1 MVGINKINVQ
11 YNDRKLF
18 RDVSFQVKPG
28 EKLGLVGSNGAGKS
42 TLLKIIVG
50 EVSPHSGNIS
60 TPKDFSMGYLP
71 QELPLH
77 DGRTVWEEAETALAS
92 IQETQRKLDTINT
105 QLAEREDY
113 ESDGY
118 LHLIEELNHYTE
130 RFNMMGGYTYHARLE
145 RILQGLGFR
154 PDDFERQTTEFSGG
168 WRMRIELAKL
178 LLAQHD
184 LLLLDEPTN
193 HLDIESI
200 LWLESFLEEYEGGIV
215 MVSHDRTFLDH
226 ITNRTVEIVN
236 GTIYDYPVPYS
247 KFVALREERRQLQKQ
262 EQKNQ
267 EKEIKHTEQLIEKF
281 RYKANKASFAQSLIK
296 KLDKMERIEID
307 DEDSKVMHF
316 KFPPAPRSGKVVV
329 KGENLSKSYGDKTVF
344 QRAHIEINRQENVAF
359 VGQNGQGKSTLVK
372 IITQALPHGGH
383 LELGHNVQI
392 GYYAQ
397 EQAKTLDGSKTLL
410 ETIEEAAPEDQRK
423 RARDYLGS
431 FLFSGEDVEKKVSV
445 LSGGEKGRLALCK
458 LLLHPCNLLVMDEPT
473 NHLDMKSKDMLKQAL
488 EQYDGTLILVSHD
501 RHFLEGLAQK
511 IYEFRDGRVR
521 EFLGSI
527 EEYLQRRQFDD
538 FRQVEQQAAPSEKPK
553 SKASPA
559 QAPAEHLD
567 HKARKKLDSD
577 LRKLEKRVQE
587 GEAAIEKLEKELEAW
602 DAELQDP
609 AKFQEHSQD
618 PDFYERYEHRR
629 EELDQRMQRWEQDQE
644 KLEKLQK
651 RRDQAG

>member
-92 IQETQRKLDTINT
+92 IQETQRKLDAINT

-118 LHLIEELNHYTE
+118 LQLIEELNHYTE

-154 PDDFERQTTEFSGG
+154 PADFERQTTEFSGG

-200 LWLESFLEEYEGGIV
+200 LWLETFLEEYEGGIV

-316 KFPPAPRSGKVVV
+316 QFPPAPRSGKVVV
-329 KGENLSKSYGDKTVF
+329 KGEDLSKRYGDKTVF
-344 QRAHIEINRQENVAF
+344 QGAHLEINRQENVAF

-383 LELGHNVQI
+383 LTLGHNVQI

-511 IYEFRDGRVR
+511 IYEFREGRVR

-538 FRQVEQQAAPSEKPK
+538 FRQVEQQATPGKKSK
-553 SKASPA
+553 SKAPA
-559 QAPAEHLD
+559 PKAPPQPMD
-567 HKARKKLDSD
+567 RQARKKLDSD

-587 GEAAIEKLEKELEAW
+587 EEVAIEKLEKELEAW

-609 AKFQEHSQD
+609 AQFQKHSQD
-618 PDFYERYEHRR
+618 PDFYERYESRR
-629 EELDQRMQRWEQDQE
+629 AALNQHMQNWEQAQE

-651 RRDQAG
+651 RRDQAT